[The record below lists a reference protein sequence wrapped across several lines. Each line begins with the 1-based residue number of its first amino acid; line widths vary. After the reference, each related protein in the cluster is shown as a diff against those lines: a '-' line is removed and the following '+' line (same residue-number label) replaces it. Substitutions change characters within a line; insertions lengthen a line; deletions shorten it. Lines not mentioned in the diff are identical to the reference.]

1 MSNFTPGPWSAH
13 IQRSKAGDDLGWII
27 EHSNGRIGWASLA
40 YADTNQEAA
49 KNDPAREANARLIAA
64 APDMLAALI
73 DLDARLREC
82 GALHTA
88 EDAYDSFYRGIVEE
102 AIRRATG
109 EGK

>member
-1 MSNFTPGPWSAH
+1 MNATAKHTPGPWTTVGSNDGTCDIGIRAPNVVNVVAECFADMRH
-13 IQRSKAGDDLGWII
+13 AG
-27 EHSNGRIGWASLA
+27 EFNLA
-40 YADTNQEAA
+40 EVA
-49 KNDPAREANARLIAA
+49 ANARLIAA

>member
-1 MSNFTPGPWSAH
+1 
-13 IQRSKAGDDLGWII
+13 
-27 EHSNGRIGWASLA
+27 
-40 YADTNQEAA
+40 
-49 KNDPAREANARLIAA
+49 
-64 APDMLAALI
+64 MLAALI